1 MFYLNF
7 CPTFSLFLLLFPTFF
22 IDQSYFFL
30 STVWM
35 TWPLIDVGKK
45 PATTPA
51 KGKATTT
58 TSQSNAAPK
67 PVAKK
72 WTKEDDAARKIQTL
86 VRGFLG
92 RCTLKRLRKEKEEY
106 EEKMEQLEKEVS
118 LHIIVSYHKILSNTR
133 CMFKKKKFYKLENV
147 LLYMYIYHK
156 APINS
161 YCVEIDFS
169 RQNLTSVD
177 VRFWRLKSI
186 PAL

>member
-1 MFYLNF
+1 MPVL
-7 CPTFSLFLLLFPTFF
+7 
-22 IDQSYFFL
+22 
-30 STVWM
+30 M
-35 TWPLIDVGKK
+35 TCRLIDVGKK

-58 TSQSNAAPK
+58 TSQSKAAPT

-118 LHIIVSYHKILSNTR
+118 TYYRKMLLLLHI
-133 CMFKKKKFYKLENV
+133 MENV
-147 LLYMYIYHK
+147 LLYEYVLVIK
-156 APINS
+156 LLLA
-161 YCVEIDFS
+161 
-169 RQNLTSVD
+169 LT
-177 VRFWRLKSI
+177 
-186 PAL
+186 A